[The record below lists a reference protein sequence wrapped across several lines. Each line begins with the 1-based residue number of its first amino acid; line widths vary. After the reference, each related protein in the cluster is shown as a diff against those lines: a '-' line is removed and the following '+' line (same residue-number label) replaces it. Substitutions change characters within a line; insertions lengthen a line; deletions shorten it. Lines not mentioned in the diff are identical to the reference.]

1 MNPLRRY
8 ILLLSLTLS
17 ALTGNVQARNSDDAD
32 SYKFDIGIG
41 LGMSGYLGDIN
52 ESNMFRHPG
61 FAGQLSFRYML
72 DDARWAF
79 RGVLTS
85 ASLRG
90 NSGDFKN
97 WLPGETP
104 LSFSSTIYD
113 LGGRVEFNFLPYG
126 IGETFKKLR
135 RWTPYVGVGLGVCL
149 ASANGTYVTGSV
161 PLAFGFKFKPRKRL
175 NLMLEFCVSKTL
187 GDHLDGNLSDLQ
199 GIKSSFLKNTDW
211 HSGLMLSVTYEFGKR
226 CSTCHYVD

>member
-1 MNPLRRY
+1 MNRLRRY
-8 ILLLSLTLS
+8 ILLLSIAAAVS
-17 ALTGNVQARNSDDAD
+17 FGIRAQDSDDAD

-41 LGMSGYLGDIN
+41 AGMSGYLGDIN

-61 FAGQLSFRYML
+61 FSGQLSFRYML
-72 DDARWAF
+72 ADARWAF
-79 RGVLTS
+79 RGVFT
-85 ASLRG
+85 ASSLHG

-104 LSFSSTIYD
+104 YSFSSMIYD
-113 LGGRVEFNFLPYG
+113 LGGRVEFNFFPYG

-161 PLAFGFKFKPRKRL
+161 PLAVGFKYKPRKRI

-187 GDHLDGNLSDLQ
+187 GDNLDGQLSDLQ

-211 HSGLMLSVTYEFGKR
+211 HSGLLLSLTYEFGRR

>member
-1 MNPLRRY
+1 MSL
-8 ILLLSLTLS
+8 IMVALTLPG
-17 ALTGNVQARNSDDAD
+17 AGARETSTDDAD
-32 SYKFDIGIG
+32 SYKFDLGVG

-61 FAGQLSFRYML
+61 FSAQLSFRYL
-72 DDARWAF
+72 LPDSRWAI
-79 RGVLTS
+79 RGVFTTS
-85 ASLRG
+85 SLSG
-90 NSGDFKN
+90 NSGDFSN

-104 LSFSSTIYD
+104 YAFKSQIYD
-113 LGGRVEFNFLPYG
+113 LGARVEFNFLPYG

-135 RWTPYVGVGLGVCL
+135 RWTPYVGVGLGVCM

-161 PLAFGFKFKPRKRL
+161 PLAVGVKYKPRKRL

-187 GDHLDGNLSDLQ
+187 GDHLDGQISDLQ

-211 HSGLMLSVTYEFGKR
+211 HSGLLLSLTYEFGKR

>member
-1 MNPLRRY
+1 MKTLRRY
-8 ILLLSLTLS
+8 ILLLSLTLT
-17 ALTGNVQARNSDDAD
+17 ATFGLRAQNYDDAD

-41 LGMSGYLGDIN
+41 IGMSGYLGDIN

-61 FAGQLSFRYML
+61 FAAQLSFRYML
-72 DDARWAF
+72 EDARWAF
-79 RGVLTS
+79 RGVLTG

-97 WLPGETP
+97 WLPGEP
-104 LSFSSTIYD
+104 PYSFSSTIYD

-149 ASANGTYVTGSV
+149 ASARGTYVTGSV
-161 PLAFGFKFKPRKRL
+161 PLAVGVKFKPRKRL
-175 NLMLEFCVSKTL
+175 NLMLEFCASKTL
-187 GDHLDGNLSDLQ
+187 GDHLDGQLSDLQ

-211 HSGLMLSVTYEFGKR
+211 HSGLMLSLSYEFGKR

>member
-1 MNPLRRY
+1 MLV
-8 ILLLSLTLS
+8 LAV
-17 ALTGNVQARNSDDAD
+17 ALPGRAQNADDAD
-32 SYKFDIGIG
+32 SYKFDIGLG

-61 FAGQLSFRYML
+61 FAGQFTFRYML
-72 DDARWAF
+72 PDARWAF
-79 RGVLTS
+79 RGVLTA

-104 LSFSSTIYD
+104 VTFSSMIYD

-161 PLAFGFKFKPRKRL
+161 PLAVGFKYKPRKRL

-187 GDHLDGNLSDLQ
+187 GDNLDGQLSDLQ

-211 HSGLMLSVTYEFGKR
+211 HSGLMLSLTYEFGKR